1 MQAGGQRF
9 DPAQLHQIDGVET
22 DGFDGKCLLK
32 KNKVCIGFKPD
43 ACSAYIVKRRLIW
56 RLPGVGFDPMS
67 EPSSVETKDGLV
79 GRIWW
84 RDWR

>member
-1 MQAGGQRF
+1 
-9 DPAQLHQIDGVET
+9 
-22 DGFDGKCLLK
+22 
-32 KNKVCIGFKPD
+32 
-43 ACSAYIVKRRLIW
+43 VKRRLIW

>member
-1 MQAGGQRF
+1 LR
-9 DPAQLHQIDGVET
+9 E
-22 DGFDGKCLLK
+22 
-32 KNKVCIGFKPD
+32 
-43 ACSAYIVKRRLIW
+43 
-56 RLPGVGFDPMS
+56 MS